1 MKITEVKI
9 KLVERQ
15 DDKLLAFASVTFDGC
30 FVVRDIKIIQGTR
43 GLFVAM
49 PSRKITDRCHDC
61 SGKNHLQALFCN
73 QCGKRLGN
81 NRSHTDGRGR
91 AKLHA
96 DIAHPINS
104 RYRTELQTSII
115 SSYSKELERSRL
127 PGYVPTS
134 FDDLDAGPEGIDF
147 IDESAEEPPRPSAP
161 KAELPDQDHPPDT
174 PAEQSPAGPSPK
186 PGTGDGG
193 GLGIFS

>member
-73 QCGKRLGN
+73 LCGKRLGN

-115 SSYSKELERSRL
+115 TSYSKELERSRL

-147 IDESAEEPPRPSAP
+147 IDESAEEAPRQVPPR
-161 KAELPDQDHPPDT
+161 T
-174 PAEQSPAGPSPK
+174 TSPGKDDEPK
-186 PGTGDGG
+186 PPELDPPSDATGSAETDGKG
-193 GLGIFS
+193 FGIFS